1 MISHKFE
8 YKKENLKISLNWSDE
23 VIPCKS
29 VKIKLGDK
37 EILLSRE
44 EFSTLMAVFADD
56 QQMEDILQ
64 TKRTDFVS
72 IERMLKLKATK
83 DTKEG
88 EYLVFPYTYWIPRS
102 DYEKLKVDGEMVKLV
117 EKGTKNL
124 LDYVADNESARNIK
138 EMWKTGKLTL
148 DELRK

>member
-1 MISHKFE
+1 MINSKFQ
-8 YKKENLKISLNWSDE
+8 YKKENLKIDFNWNEE
-23 VIPCKS
+23 VTPCLK
-29 VKIKLGDK
+29 VKIKLGDN

-44 EFSTLMAVFADD
+44 EFSTIMAVFADD

-72 IERMLKLKATK
+72 IERMLKLKVTK
-83 DTKEG
+83 DTKQG

-102 DYEKLKVDGEMVKLV
+102 DYEKLKADGEMVKLV
-117 EKGTKNL
+117 EEKTKGL
-124 LDYVADNESARNIK
+124 LDYVADNESAKNIK

>member
-1 MISHKFE
+1 MISHPFKFE
-8 YKKENLKISLNWSDE
+8 RHGLKVEFNYQDD
-23 VIPCKS
+23 VIPCKMVRIS
-29 VKIKLGDK
+29 LNKKTI
-37 EILLSRE
+37 ELSRE
-44 EFSTLMAVFADD
+44 EFSTLMAIFADD

-72 IERMLKLKATK
+72 IERMLKLKVTK
-83 DTKEG
+83 DTKQG

-102 DYEKLKVDGEMVKLV
+102 DYEKLKTDGEMVKLV
-117 EKGTKNL
+117 EEKTKEL
-124 LDYVADNESARNIK
+124 IDFVADNESAKNIK

>member
-1 MISHKFE
+1 MIDAPFKFD
-8 YKKENLKISLNWSDE
+8 KKGLKIEFNYQPD
-23 VIPCKS
+23 VIPCKMVRIS
-29 VKIKLGDK
+29 LNKKTV
-37 EILLSRE
+37 EMSRE
-44 EFSTLMAVFADD
+44 EFSTLMAIFADD

-83 DTKEG
+83 DTKQG

-102 DYEKLKVDGEMVKLV
+102 DYEKLKTDGEMVKLV
-117 EKGTKNL
+117 EEKTKEL
-124 LDYVADNESARNIK
+124 IDFVADNESAKNIK